1 MKRIATM
8 MIALCLLAP
17 LGARAQDDSAPAK
30 KPKHAHKKSGT
41 HPETGTGAGYG
52 LAGCGLGSMAF
63 GTKPGMIQII
73 AGTLNDIGANQLF
86 GLTTGTSNC
95 DIPEMGQKAAM
106 FIEVNHETLAREAAR
121 GQGETVSGLA
131 FILNCSDPATFGQS
145 LQQNYERIFT
155 GNKSTYDTTREIL
168 STMKTD
174 QALKASCETLS

>member
-1 MKRIATM
+1 MKRIATL

-17 LGARAQDDSAPAK
+17 LGARAQDDAPK
-30 KPKHAHKKSGT
+30 KTKRAHKKST
-41 HPETGTGAGYG
+41 HNETILGYG
-52 LAGCGLGSMAF
+52 LAGCGLGSIAF
-63 GTKPGMIQII
+63 GTKPGMIQIV
-73 AGTLNDIGANQLF
+73 AGTLNAIGANQLF
-86 GLTTGTSNC
+86 GLSTGTSNC

-174 QALKASCETLS
+174 QALQASCETLS